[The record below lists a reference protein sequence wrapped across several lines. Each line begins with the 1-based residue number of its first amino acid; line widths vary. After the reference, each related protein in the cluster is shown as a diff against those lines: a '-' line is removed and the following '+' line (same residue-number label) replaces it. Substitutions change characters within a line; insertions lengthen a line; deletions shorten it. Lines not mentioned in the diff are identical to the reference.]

1 MLVQSTALTLKDRSA
16 PPADPNRRKISF
28 KSTTFQDPS
37 GNQIVVAARGA
48 AGDPTPGG
56 AGGGGATVQ
65 VYNSA
70 GSGEKVTVV
79 LPASGWTAI
88 DDSQTPR
95 GYKFKS
101 ASSTDPITRVVLR
114 GNLVR
119 IRGGKANWGYTLTQA
134 QAPQGRI
141 AVRFQA
147 GTGVTWCADTPA
159 KTSGNPPSTASNDR
173 VDKFSGARHAPP
185 PVSCPAVP

>member
-1 MLVQSTALTLKDRSA
+1 VQSTALTLKDRTV
-16 PPADPNRRKISF
+16 PVPDPNRRKISF
-28 KSTTFQDPS
+28 KSSTLSDP
-37 GNQIVVAARGA
+37 GANQIVVAARGA

-56 AGGGGATVQ
+56 ASGGGATVE

-101 ASSTDPITRVVLR
+101 ASSTDPITRVIVR
-114 GNLVR
+114 GNLLR
-119 IRGGKANWGYTLTQA
+119 IRGGKGNWGYTLNEPT
-134 QAPQGRI
+134 QGRV
-141 AVRFQA
+141 AVRFRA
-147 GTGVTWCADTPA
+147 GTGVTWCADSPA

-173 VDKFSGARHAPP
+173 VDKFSGARRTPP
-185 PVSCPAVP
+185 PATCPAVP